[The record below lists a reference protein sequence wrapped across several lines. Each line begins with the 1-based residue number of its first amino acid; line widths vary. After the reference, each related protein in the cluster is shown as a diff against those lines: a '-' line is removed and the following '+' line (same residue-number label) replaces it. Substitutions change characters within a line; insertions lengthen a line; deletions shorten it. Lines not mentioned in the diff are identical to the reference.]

1 MDLTVTVGLGTGN
14 RDQQV
19 MTLLRL
25 LELDEK
31 IIALQGGASG
41 PLVTARHVYNKLKK
55 LVEAAGLK
63 SAESYYSD
71 PGTAPPAQPAP
82 PPHDPAMGWAMVAE
96 HDMRKAVAKA
106 KIAAAA
112 EVEKARIRAETEVKV
127 QKIRGEVTTQSARSP
142 EG

>member
-1 MDLTVTVGLGTGN
+1 MDPREWNTEMDLTVTVGLGTGN

-41 PLVTARHVYNKLKK
+41 PLVEARHVYNKLKK

-82 PPHDPAMGWAMVAE
+82 PPHDPDMGWAMVAE
-96 HDMRKAVAKA
+96 HDMKKAVAKA

-112 EVEKARIRAETEVKV
+112 EVEKARIRAEAEVRV
-127 QKIRGEVTTQSARSP
+127 QKIR